1 MKSKDGIIGM
11 AVGEAMGIPVD
22 FIERDKMLENPVLE
36 MKEYGTFNKP
46 IGTWS
51 SDTAL
56 CFGEE
61 LGLGSAFGF
70 FSTGTGVAKS
80 CLLQTATLSTTSFAF
95 STLKFTMQ
103 RSN

>member
-36 MKEYGTFNKP
+36 MKEYGTFNKSV
-46 IGTWS
+46 GTWA

-56 CFGEE
+56 CLATMDSITNCYGISSEDMAIRFMDWMEKTSILQMVRDLILEE
-61 LGLGSAFGF
+61 L
-70 FSTGTGVAKS
+70 
-80 CLLQTATLSTTSFAF
+80 Q
-95 STLKFTMQ
+95 
-103 RSN
+103 